1 MEEVKTL
8 KEKSFEAFDVYKKF
22 EKSLSE
28 EKALKES
35 EKKAHS
41 QLVIL
46 ENDIDKIKENI
57 NQFDKQ
63 MNDKDRKLEIIN
75 EYLEIT
81 QQKGIVK
88 NLNQYLVQKLMNNHN
103 TLMRKTTIRPKVR
116 YSTS

>member
-1 MEEVKTL
+1 MEKKKLLDELEEVKTL

-35 EKKAHS
+35 EKAHS

-81 QQKGIVK
+81 QQKV
-88 NLNQYLVQKLMNNHN
+88 LL
-103 TLMRKTTIRPKVR
+103 KT
-116 YSTS
+116 

>member
-1 MEEVKTL
+1 MRKT
-8 KEKSFEAFDVYKKF
+8 
-22 EKSLSE
+22 
-28 EKALKES
+28 
-35 EKKAHS
+35 HS

-81 QQKGIVK
+81 QQKV
-88 NLNQYLVQKLMNNHN
+88 LL
-103 TLMRKTTIRPKVR
+103 KT
-116 YSTS
+116 